1 MRTLAK
7 RIVAALTD
15 SHLVGLSD
23 VTDAEDVVLAILEP
37 ATTLLE
43 NAPGSGKVYK
53 IHKMGGIPLPS
64 PIVLQPGESLIA
76 TMPVLWSK
84 S

>member
-23 VTDAEDVVLAILEP
+23 VTDAEYVVLAILEP

-43 NAPGSGKVYK
+43 NAGSGKVYK